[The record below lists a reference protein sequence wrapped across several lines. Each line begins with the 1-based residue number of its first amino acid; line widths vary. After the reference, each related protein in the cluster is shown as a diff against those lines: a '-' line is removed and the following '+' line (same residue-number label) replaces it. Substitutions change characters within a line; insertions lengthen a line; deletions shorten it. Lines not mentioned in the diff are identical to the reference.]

1 MAICGRNTG
10 YTSKFFSKYVDI
22 GIKRSVLQSL
32 IPRSKRFVK
41 YSKTCDLGGFK

>member
-1 MAICGRNTG
+1 MAICGRKTG
-10 YTSKFFSKYVDI
+10 YTSEIFSKYVDI